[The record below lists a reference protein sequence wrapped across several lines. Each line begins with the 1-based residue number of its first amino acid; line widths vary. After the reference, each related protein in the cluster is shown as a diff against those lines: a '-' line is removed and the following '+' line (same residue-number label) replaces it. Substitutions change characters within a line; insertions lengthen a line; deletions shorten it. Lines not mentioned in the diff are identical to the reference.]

1 MICFMLLQYSSR
13 DFKLDHAMK
22 LTTVMGTSSA
32 NQNHKLTL
40 IFWVTLLWTK
50 KSVSFL
56 KMIPWFLGFSQGLLC
71 YFRPSD
77 EEELWQ
83 NAKDGFLEKAPDD
96 GSSETPLERWRSI
109 FGAPP
114 SPRVLAALTS
124 ELRDSIWYKTFTFH
138 GFPHSCFCVST
149 LVFSIFSLLSNHL
162 WHWFWIEDA

>member
-1 MICFMLLQYSSR
+1 
-13 DFKLDHAMK
+13 
-22 LTTVMGTSSA
+22 
-32 NQNHKLTL
+32 
-40 IFWVTLLWTK
+40 
-50 KSVSFL
+50 
-56 KMIPWFLGFSQGLLC
+56 LC

-124 ELRDSIWYKTFTFH
+124 ELWDSIWCKTFTFH
-138 GFPHSCFCVST
+138 GFPHSCFCVSM
-149 LVFSIFSLLSNHL
+149 FSLSFLY
-162 WHWFWIEDA
+162 FQIIFDTDFG

>member
-1 MICFMLLQYSSR
+1 
-13 DFKLDHAMK
+13 
-22 LTTVMGTSSA
+22 
-32 NQNHKLTL
+32 
-40 IFWVTLLWTK
+40 
-50 KSVSFL
+50 
-56 KMIPWFLGFSQGLLC
+56 MIPWFSQGLLC

-162 WHWFWIEDA
+162 